1 MWASDEAGPE
11 QVTVAQPLAAN
22 WVCCHLG
29 AREHY
34 AVPRALHRLDRLRLL
49 VTDAWVKPGSVWS
62 RLPGD
67 LPRRL
72 SERFHPD
79 LADAEIRAFTLR
91 LMAREAL
98 WRSRPPAGWDGLIER
113 NRWFGQRAVAAL
125 RRLPESPGTPTV
137 AFAHSYSAR
146 DIFTYARARGWTTVL
161 GQIDPG
167 PEHFRLVQEASEDR
181 QEYGGAAEPPPAE
194 YFDGWRDECRL
205 ADWIVVNSE
214 WSRESL
220 SRAGIPAEKLRVV
233 PLAYEPDAG
242 GSVPA
247 RQYPSAFTRPRPLR
261 VLFVGHVAV
270 AKGVP
275 ALLEAMALLPDVP
288 IELRLVGATSMAIPA
303 RFLDDPAIQFAGAVS
318 RSDVMR
324 FYRESDVLVFPSLS
338 DGFGM
343 AQIEAQ
349 GWRLPIIASRSCGS
363 VVRDGINGLLLD
375 EVSAT
380 AIAAAITRVAQEPQ
394 LLEQF
399 SRSSTATS
407 RAGVSALGPA
417 LLELEPS

>member
-1 MWASDEAGPE
+1 MTSEFAFDEA
-11 QVTVAQPLAAN
+11 Q

-34 AVPRALHRLDRLRLL
+34 AVPRALHRLQRLGLL
-49 VTDAWVKPGSVWS
+49 VTDAWVTPGSVWA

-98 WRSRPPAGWDGLIER
+98 WRSRPSAGWDGLIER
-113 NRWFGQRAVAAL
+113 NRWFGQRAVGAL
-125 RRLPESPGTPTV
+125 RRLPDSPGTSTV

-146 DIFTYARARGWTTVL
+146 DIFTYARSRGWTTVL

-167 PEHFRLVQEASEDR
+167 PEHFRIVQQASQDR
-181 QEYGGAAEPPPAE
+181 QDYGGVAEPPPVD
-194 YFDGWRDECRL
+194 YFEAWRDECRL

-220 SRAGIPAEKLRVV
+220 LRAGIPVEKLRVV
-233 PLAYEPDAG
+233 PLAYEPEPG
-242 GSVPA
+242 ESVPA

-270 AKGVP
+270 AKGAP
-275 ALLEAMALLPDVP
+275 ELLEAMALLPDLPV
-288 IELRLVGATSMAIPA
+288 ELRLVGATSMAIPA
-303 RFLDDPAIQFAGAVS
+303 RLLDDPAIQVVGAVS

-380 AIAAAITRVAQEPQ
+380 AIAAAIRRVAADPQ
-394 LLEQF
+394 LLGQF
-399 SRSSTATS
+399 SRSSTATN

>member
-1 MWASDEAGPE
+1 MTSAPPPE
-11 QVTVAQPLAAN
+11 TQ
-22 WVCCHLG
+22 WICCHLG

-49 VTDAWVKPGSVWS
+49 VTDAWVEPGSVWS

-79 LADAEIRAFTLR
+79 LANAEVRAFTLR

-98 WRSRPPAGWDGLIER
+98 WRSRPSTGWAPLVER
-113 NRWFGQRAVAAL
+113 NRWFGRRAVGAL
-125 RRLPESPGTPTV
+125 QRLPDPQHTRTV
-137 AFAHSYSAR
+137 VFAHSYSAR
-146 DIFTYARARGWTTVL
+146 DVFAHARSRGWMTVL

-167 PEHFRLVQEASEDR
+167 AEHFRIVQQLSESR
-181 QEYGGAAEPPPAE
+181 QDYGGVAPSPPAE
-194 YFDGWRDECRL
+194 YVEAWRDECRL
-205 ADWIVVNSE
+205 ADWIIVNSD

-220 SRAGIPAEKLRVV
+220 ARAGIPVDKLRVV
-233 PLAYEPDAG
+233 PLAYEPEADEP
-242 GSVPA
+242 VPA
-247 RQYPSAFTRPRPLR
+247 RQYPGAFTRQRPLR

-270 AKGVP
+270 AKGAP
-275 ALLEAMALLPDVP
+275 ELLEAMALLADLPV
-288 IELRLVGATSMAIPA
+288 ELQLVGATAMAIPQ
-303 RFLDDPAIQFAGAVS
+303 RFLNDPAIRVVGAVS

-324 FYRESDVLVFPSLS
+324 FYRDSDVLVFPSHS

-349 GWRLPIIASRSCGS
+349 GWRLPIIASRSCGR
-363 VVRDGINGLLLD
+363 VVQDGINGLLLD
-375 EVSAT
+375 DVSAD
-380 AIAAAITRVAQEPQ
+380 AIAAAVRRVALNPR

-399 SRSSTATS
+399 SRGPSATTQT
-407 RAGVSALGPA
+407 GVSGLGAALRQ
-417 LLELEPS
+417 LEPS

>member
-1 MWASDEAGPE
+1 MTSAPSAEIK
-11 QVTVAQPLAAN
+11 

-79 LADAEIRAFTLR
+79 LANADVRAFTLR
-91 LMAREAL
+91 LISREAL
-98 WRSRPPAGWDGLIER
+98 WRSRPSAAWEGLIER
-113 NRWFGQRAVAAL
+113 NHWFGRQAVGALQR
-125 RRLPESPGTPTV
+125 RRDSHGTRTV
-137 AFAHSYSAR
+137 VFAHSYSAR
-146 DIFTYARARGWTTVL
+146 DVFTYARSRGWTTVL

-167 PEHFRLVQEASEDR
+167 PEHFRVVQQASEDR
-181 QEYGGAAEPPPAE
+181 QEYGGVPEAPPAE
-194 YFDGWRDECRL
+194 YFEAWREECRL

-220 SRAGIPAEKLRVV
+220 VRAGIPADKLRVV
-233 PLAYEPDAG
+233 PLAYEREAG
-242 GSVPA
+242 EPAPA
-247 RQYPSAFTRPRPLR
+247 REYPSVFNRPRPLR

-270 AKGVP
+270 AKGTA
-275 ALLEAMALLPDVP
+275 ALLEAMTLLSDVP
-288 IELRLVGATSMAIPA
+288 IKLRLVGTTSMAIPA
-303 RFLDDPAIQFAGAVS
+303 RFLDDPAIDFVGAVS

-349 GWRLPIIASRSCGS
+349 GWRLPIIASRFCGS
-363 VVRDGINGLLLD
+363 VVQDGVNGVLLD
-375 EVSAT
+375 EVSPE
-380 AIAAAITRVAQEPQ
+380 AIAAAIRRVAADPK
-394 LLEQF
+394 LLERF
-399 SRSSTATS
+399 SRGATAPS
-407 RAGVSALGPA
+407 QAGVSELGAA
-417 LLELEPS
+417 LLEMEPS

>member
-1 MWASDEAGPE
+1 MP
-11 QVTVAQPLAAN
+11 QPAEIN

-49 VTDAWVKPGSVWS
+49 ITDAWVKPGSAWS
-62 RLPGD
+62 RLPGE

-79 LADAEIRAFTLR
+79 LAGADVRAFTLR

-98 WRSRPPAGWDGLIER
+98 WRARPSDGWDRLIDR
-113 NRWFGQRAVAAL
+113 NRWFGDRAAGAL
-125 RRLPESPGTPTV
+125 RRLRDVPGTRTAV
-137 AFAHSYSAR
+137 FAHSYSAR
-146 DIFTYARARGWTTVL
+146 EVFAHARSRGWTTVL

-167 PEHFRLVQEASEDR
+167 PEHFRVVRQVAEDR
-181 QEYGGAAEPPPAE
+181 REYGGAPEPPPAG
-194 YFDGWRDECRL
+194 YFKAWRDECGL
-205 ADWIVVNSE
+205 ADRIVVNSE

-220 SRAGIPAEKLRVV
+220 LRAGIPADKLRVV
-233 PLAYEPDAG
+233 PLAYEREAG
-242 GSVPA
+242 EPVPL
-247 RQYPSAFTRPRPLR
+247 RNYPGAFNRPRPLR

-270 AKGVP
+270 AKGAP
-275 ALLEAMALLPDVP
+275 ALLEAMALLTDLP
-288 IELRLVGATSMAIPA
+288 IELRLVGAPSMAIPA
-303 RFLDDPAIQFAGAVS
+303 RFLEDPAIDVVGAVS

-349 GWRLPIIASRSCGS
+349 GWRLPIIASRFCGG
-363 VVRDGINGLLLD
+363 VVQDGINGLLLD
-375 EVSAT
+375 EVSAE
-380 AIAAAITRVAQEPQ
+380 AIAAALRRVAAEPR

-399 SRSSTATS
+399 SRSATVPS
-407 RAGVSALGPA
+407 QAGVSDLGAA